1 MLDKRA
7 GFTVHD
13 LEDFWMA
20 ERLLRQPRVL
30 FRVDG
35 GAELGM
41 GHVFRSL
48 AIADALRE
56 ATRADDRVP
65 DERASSADGIRT
77 VSRHGYPVRVVD
89 GSRARGLSWS
99 TSATSRP
106 PS

>member
-1 MLDKRA
+1 MLDGPTRFGERVGYLVLDKRA

-35 GAELGM
+35 GAALGM

-48 AIADALRE
+48 AIADALRG
-56 ATRADDRVP
+56 AQPGRR
-65 DERASSADGIRT
+65 
-77 VSRHGYPVRVVD
+77 SR
-89 GSRARGLSWS
+89 S
-99 TSATSRP
+99 
-106 PS
+106 